1 MADLND
7 LLKPDATSNYS
18 TEVLQTIKG
27 HISRLWLGDYT
38 GMGSLVTNMRRWIDS
53 GTGDAKLVKRNSDG
67 SESTIFDSSLKTTKD
82 YVDAQDATKANA
94 GGSNATGTWAINIT
108 GNAGTATTANTAST
122 ASTPASGGSFIT
134 STNIGSQSVNYAAS
148 AGSASNGGVTSVN
161 GSTGAVTVTN
171 SGVTSAVAGNGVAVS
186 GATGA
191 VTFSVSAPSANSV
204 GSYCFAY
211 ISAYN
216 SSWTFGGNYSVG
228 TSSQQIQLWANTDGT
243 TGQTVTGSISG
254 TWKWMGLGTN
264 TNGPNTASAF
274 GIAVR
279 VA

>member
-7 LLKPDATSNYS
+7 LSKPDATSNYS

-67 SESTIFDSSLKTTKD
+67 SESTIFDSSLKTTKV
-82 YVDAQDATKANA
+82 YVDDQDATKANA
-94 GGSNATGTWAINIT
+94 GGSNATGTWGINIT

-161 GSTGAVTVTN
+161 GSTGAVTV
-171 SGVTSAVAGNGVAVS
+171 SGGVTSAVAGNGIAVS

-191 VTFSVSAPSANSV
+191 VTFSASAPGYNTIGSYAGGTRQDGTGGLGGNCVV
-204 GSYCFAY
+204 GSSYTPTVAGLT
-211 ISAYN
+211 SA
-216 SSWTFGGNYSVG
+216 
-228 TSSQQIQLWANTDGT
+228 
-243 TGQTVTGSISG
+243 SG
-254 TWKWMGLGTN
+254 TWRMMGCTFSHN
-264 TNGPNTASAF
+264 F
-274 GIAVR
+274 GYCGCVQQYGNIFVRIA
-279 VA
+279 